1 MSDADRERLAA
12 RLHAAVGEGRL
23 TLEEF
28 EQRLSG
34 VLGARTFGEVE
45 PYVADL
51 PGGPVTAHA
60 AERTELRTVASPLK
74 RRGHWVVPRVLRV
87 SAKIGPVKLDF
98 TDAVI
103 PHQVVEIELDVYAGS
118 TTIVLPPG
126 SSVNIDDVELIAS
139 PAAGVKDVATSPGY
153 GRHFVVRG
161 KQRAGRLLVRQ
172 QRRFWKWRW

>member
-60 AERTELRTVASPLK
+60 AERTELRTVASSLK
-74 RRGHWVVPRVLRV
+74 RHGHWVVPRVLRV
-87 SAKIGPVKLDF
+87 SAKVGSVKLDF

-139 PAAGVKDVATSPGY
+139 PAGVKDVATSPGY